1 MAGCHKAVE
10 WPNGF
15 CSGSGDTPTYTHTHT
30 HTNTQIHTH
39 PPTNKQADARGFAQT
54 DAEPVF
60 PGSV

>member
-1 MAGCHKAVE
+1 M
-10 WPNGF
+10 GF
-15 CSGSGDTPTYTHTHT
+15 VQVQVTLLLIHTHTHT